1 LYESFWYLNKQTNK
15 IDMKTK
21 LLAVLATLGMVAS
34 ASAVKI
40 NNNLSINGFIDG
52 SWTDRNEDHLTGT
65 ASNDSQD
72 ISVDEVELNF
82 VVNAGNVSGL
92 IAIDTNTNVL
102 AANDGM
108 DIEQAHF
115 TYAFENGLS
124 VTFGRYGSKLG
135 LEREDPAG
143 LYTFSRAYG
152 DGGAA
157 AASAARNYG
166 DIDTLDN
173 RFDGIAFG
181 YTYGNFDIGLSID
194 QDVEDNLEAQG
205 EGVNYEVSVSY
216 NGFDNLVVNA
226 GWRAQDEGVAGTESL
241 DNDHIN
247 VNAAYTFGKAL
258 LAVEWQ
264 EHSNDRTTA
273 GTKGDVEATQI
284 ILDYDFTDK
293 LGAAIRYS
301 SEDKDAD
308 ERSGLEISKFTI
320 APNYAITDSL
330 GLILEYT
337 SADVDVAAGQAS
349 DDYDFVAAEL
359 TYTF

>member
-1 LYESFWYLNKQTNK
+1 
-15 IDMKTK
+15 MKTK
-21 LLAVLATLGMVAS
+21 LLAVMATLGMVAS

-52 SWTDRNEDHLTGT
+52 SWTDRNEDHLTAGG

-92 IAIDTNTNVL
+92 VAIDTNVDTL

-157 AASAARNYG
+157 AIAGARNYG
-166 DIDTLDN
+166 DIDNLEN

-181 YTYGNFDIGLSID
+181 YTYGNFDFGLSID

-205 EGVNYEVSVSY
+205 EGMNYEVSVSY
-216 NGFDNLVVNA
+216 NGFDNLVINA

-264 EHSNDRTTA
+264 EESNDRTTA
-273 GTKGDVEATQI
+273 GFKGDIEAAQI

-308 ERSGLEISKFTI
+308 ERSGLEISKLTI

-337 SADVDVAAGQAS
+337 SADVDVAAGQVS

-359 TYTF
+359 TFTF